1 MVVLANRVKV
11 ATATTGTGTI
21 TLGAAEAGYQTF
33 ADGGVSDGGTVR
45 YVIEDG
51 NNWEIGTGTYTAS
64 GTTLSRTVTESSN
77 SDAAISLSGTAVV
90 MVTAAGADIQ
100 QPPSEGAFAD
110 GDKTKLDGI
119 EASADVT
126 DTANVTSAGALM
138 DSELTSEASVKA
150 INQGL
155 ATSDSP
161 TFAGGTFSGQV
172 DFDAGQN
179 LSNNQFIGWGGGT
192 QRPAITGD
200 KTSDDMDFYTG
211 GSIRAKL
218 QNTGLTVTGN
228 ITVTGTVDGRDI
240 ATNIP
245 SSLGTAGQ
253 VLTVNSG
260 ATAGEWADAAGGGT
274 IQATASGALSNGD
287 TVIVNSD
294 GTVSVVAETSV
305 SESAGTSVVFENA
318 NSGYMSVAYDA
329 NAQKVVIAY
338 RDDGNSSYGTAI
350 VGTVSGTSISFGTPV
365 VYESARVDEQTIV
378 YDANA
383 QKVVISYQDEG
394 NLNRGTSIVGT
405 VSGTSIS
412 FGTPTIFETTT
423 ASYIEST
430 YDANAQKVVIA
441 YMDISNSFYGTA
453 IVGTISGTSISF
465 GSATVFESAAAY
477 EISITYDTNAQ
488 KVVICYRD
496 AGNSNYGTAIVG
508 TVSGT
513 SISFGTAVVFRSST
527 TLRPTIGYH
536 SDAQKV
542 VIAHYHGDC
551 LVGDVSG
558 TSITFGSEVEFES
571 TSAQNYLSVVYDAN
585 AQKIII
591 AYNADSDG
599 DLPKIVAGA
608 VSGTSITVDSPFTL
622 VSGADTQ
629 WNAAAYDANAQRV
642 VMVYANNTDFSG
654 NGTAVVYQAAYN
666 STNLT
671 SENFIGFSD
680 AAYSDA
686 ATATIQLVGSVNT
699 AQSGLT
705 AGQSHY
711 VQTDGTLSTT
721 ADDPSVFA
729 GTAVSST
736 SIIVKG

>member
-161 TFAGGTFSGQV
+161 TFAG
-172 DFDAGQN
+172 A
-179 LSNNQFIGWGGGT
+179 
-192 QRPAITGD
+192 
-200 KTSDDMDFYTG
+200 
-211 GSIRAKL
+211 
-218 QNTGLTVTGN
+218 TVNGN

-394 NLNRGTSIVGT
+394 NLSRGTSIVGT

-412 FGTPTIFETTT
+412 FGSPTVFETGSTL
-423 ASYIEST
+423 YIEST
-430 YDANAQKVVIA
+430 YDANAQKIVIA
-441 YMDISNSFYGTA
+441 YMDGGNSFYGTA

-465 GSATVFESAAAY
+465 GSATVFESAGSY

-571 TSAQNYLSVVYDAN
+571 TSAQNYLSVVYDEN

-591 AYNADSDG
+591 AYMADSDG

-608 VSGTSITVDSPFTL
+608 VSGTSITVDSPLTL
-622 VSGADTQ
+622 VSGADTAH
-629 WNAAAYDANAQRV
+629 NAAAYDANAQKV
-642 VMVYANNTDFSG
+642 VMAFQNNTDSG